1 MDVTN
6 RKGEVQMR
14 LYSVDLKNIQ
24 IKDPFWSKHVSLVKD
39 AIIPYQWD
47 AMNDR
52 VADAELSHCLENFK
66 IAFFSSSCHFCII
79 MQRK

>member
-1 MDVTN
+1 
-6 RKGEVQMR
+6 MR

-52 VADAELSHCLENFK
+52 VADAEPSHCLENFK
-66 IAFFSSSCHFCII
+66 IAAGKKDGEFYGAVFQDTDIAKW
-79 MQRK
+79 M